1 MKFQRKNMAKLKLY
15 NIPLG
20 GIQLDADSKEIESG
34 AVPGLF
40 ILSSFAITIPCFY
53 LCYKKLYKLY
63 IEGKTPT
70 CDNLGNNIFDN
81 QGNQALEQ
89 KQFSD
94 YPVLKGNIDD
104 YQLAGK
110 LLYRDDICLWYGES
124 SSTKTA
130 FTLNIMMDVVLG
142 KKSSLVS
149 NDSGI
154 HMPCHGIF
162 YNGEMDAVKFQ
173 KFFGNYNRE
182 NLCGKIDVISNF
194 LDFGINDWC
203 ADIQKR
209 LTNIT
214 TDALVVLDNISCIT
228 SSMNGEAFRQLI
240 AKIRFIQQTQNAR
253 GLYVAFILI
262 SHTNKEKEAIGSMQQ
277 TNLVDNKLKFEKN
290 GSSHTRITMEKNRI
304 YNELCD
310 KSFDYE
316 WIISPEGYQSFKYI
330 GEVKTPKPTNTL
342 SESKQPRRESG
353 RYSKTT
359 DEEREE
365 IIRLKFEEGIP
376 PKEIAKIVKKSSGHI
391 YEIIREWNNKKNPPS
406 DGEVSMQDT
415 DSS

>member
-1 MKFQRKNMAKLKLY
+1 MAKLKLY
-15 NIPLG
+15 ITSLG

-34 AVPGLF
+34 VVPGLF
-40 ILSSFAITIPCFY
+40 ILSAFAITIPCFY
-53 LCYKKLYKLY
+53 LCYKKLNKLY
-63 IEGKTPT
+63 IKGTTPS
-70 CDNLGNNIFDN
+70 CDNIGNNIYDN
-81 QGNQALEQ
+81 QGYQALEQ

-182 NLCGKIDVISNF
+182 NLSGKIDVISNF

-240 AKIRFIQQTQNAR
+240 AKIRFIRQTQNAR
-253 GLYVAFILI
+253 GLHVAFILI

-342 SESKQPRRESG
+342 SESKQQRRGSG
-353 RYSKTT
+353 SYSKTT
-359 DEEREE
+359 EEAREE
-365 IIRLKFEEGIP
+365 INGLR
-376 PKEIAKIVKKSSGHI
+376 
-391 YEIIREWNNKKNPPS
+391 
-406 DGEVSMQDT
+406 
-415 DSS
+415 